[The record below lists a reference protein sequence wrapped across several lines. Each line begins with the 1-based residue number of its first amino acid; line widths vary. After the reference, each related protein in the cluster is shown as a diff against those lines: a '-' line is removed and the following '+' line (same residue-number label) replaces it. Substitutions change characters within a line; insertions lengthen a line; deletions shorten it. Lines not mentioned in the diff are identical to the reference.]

1 MLFDTILVR
10 NQQAITKRG
19 LEVEMCGECNVAAL
33 FAHQGGCVPA
43 IDSAHPF
50 HNDYR
55 VPYSAIRSG
64 FAYFGKDISDE
75 DITCLINSLVAARLL
90 KCYTSHNHKTVV
102 FSKKECSVCWD
113 S

>member
-1 MLFDTILVR
+1 MVVYQRLILR
-10 NQQAITKRG
+10 IRS
-19 LEVEMCGECNVAAL
+19 
-33 FAHQGGCVPA
+33 
-43 IDSAHPF
+43 IY
-50 HNDYR
+50 NDYR
-55 VPYSAIRSG
+55 IPYSAIRSG

-90 KCYTSHNHKTVV
+90 KCYTSYNHKTVV

>member
-1 MLFDTILVR
+1 MVNATQLLFSRIKVVVYQRLILR
-10 NQQAITKRG
+10 IRS
-19 LEVEMCGECNVAAL
+19 
-33 FAHQGGCVPA
+33 
-43 IDSAHPF
+43 IY
-50 HNDYR
+50 NDYR